1 MLLVTTWFGTFL
13 LDGKQVADSVLF
25 PKEAKEL
32 AARLRKMEK
41 GEVLDEERGLAQKFE
56 SEGKGRKLEV
66 LDRRLSS
73 LGELNEGRAPDISH
87 IGDKMGFKQ
96 ELLHEATM
104 FMGREKLGELGPD
117 KFIAQAIDGL
127 EELTKTANL
136 LTERLTEWYGLHY
149 PELTESATQKELV
162 ELVAAHGSRAKI
174 EEATGK
180 KVESFGTPL
189 SESDEW
195 AVKRW
200 ASMVKDVLE
209 ARQEMEGYIT
219 RRMDE
224 LAPNLSAVIGPLLAA
239 RLVAL
244 TGGLQ
249 RLGKLP
255 SSTIQLLGAEKALF
269 QYMME
274 GGRPPKHGVLF
285 QHPLIHRSP
294 MWQRGKMARAL
305 AASASMAARADAFGG
320 KDISETVKAHLQKK
334 VERIQKDFASPP
346 ARRDRGGGGRAQGG
360 MGPGAGPD
368 VRAGEGGI
376 VKGGERAQGA
386 GFKGS
391 GGGDRGHGDVRG
403 NQGGGGGQRRRH
415 DKRHGKRGD
424 R

>member
-1 MLLVTTWFGTFL
+1 MAMMLITTWFGTFL

-41 GEVLDEERGLAQKFE
+41 GELLDEEKALAGKFK
-56 SEGKGRKLEV
+56 SEGKGKKLEV

-73 LGELNEGRAPDISH
+73 LGELTEGRAPDISH

-162 ELVAAHGSRAKI
+162 ELVAAHGSRTKI

-189 SESDEW
+189 SDSDEL
-195 AVKRW
+195 ALKRW

-219 RRMDE
+219 RRMEE

-244 TGGLQ
+244 TGGMQ

-285 QHPLIHRSP
+285 QHPLIHRAP

-305 AASASMAARADAFGG
+305 AASASLAARADAFG
-320 KDISETVKAHLQKK
+320 KNDIAESVKAHLQKK

-346 ARRDRGGGGRAQGG
+346 ARRERGGGGRAQGG
-360 MGPGAGPD
+360 TGRGPGAAPEVRPGGGATVQGGARGSSFRGP
-368 VRAGEGGI
+368 
-376 VKGGERAQGA
+376 
-386 GFKGS
+386 
-391 GGGDRGHGDVRG
+391 GGGDRGHGGD
-403 NQGGGGGQRRRH
+403 GQRRRH
-415 DKRHGKRGD
+415 DRRQRKRD